1 MTQHEA
7 GDAGN
12 RWTQVRETVL
22 MMELAVAQIESAMKD
37 SDRSVAVLTD
47 TFTTMAGQMGQIATT
62 VNALSDD
69 GEEGAMKARLRDA
82 TMSVSGMV
90 NQSIIAF
97 QFYDRLAQRLS
108 HVNHSLA
115 MLAELVADSARADS
129 ASEWTSLQQAIRA
142 ETGLETELST
152 SGGTSD
158 GRFIAKVCPQVI
170 ELGPPNATIHK
181 IDEHIVVA
189 DVEPLKNIYRRVLEN
204 LHAQLQSAAA
214 VQRAAA

>member
-69 GEEGAMKARLRDA
+69 GEEGAMKGRLRDA
-82 TMSVSGMV
+82 TTSVSGMV

-129 ASEWTSLQQAIRA
+129 ASEWSSLQQAIRA
-142 ETGLETELST
+142 RYSMPEEVEMFEAVLVHGMPVQQAVDQFMQRMADRSN
-152 SGGTSD
+152 GSD
-158 GRFIAKVCPQVI
+158 
-170 ELGPPNATIHK
+170 
-181 IDEHIVVA
+181 
-189 DVEPLKNIYRRVLEN
+189 DVELF
-204 LHAQLQSAAA
+204 
-214 VQRAAA
+214 